1 MPESHPRVTLP
12 TEADPSGDD
21 TMPRV
26 STHTMPR
33 VSTHTMPR
41 VSSTSPNDK
50 RYQRDGATNNAL
62 PIALRPVDGAGSDEQ
77 IDVRTLLASQKAALQ
92 TMQKITEGQLYLLRT
107 HQSAQ
112 GRGTRTIARSD
123 EKLQSYLKQMDALCM
138 QQRMLCCQLHDSLQ
152 PLLEPMH
159 DGPS

>member
-1 MPESHPRVTLP
+1 
-12 TEADPSGDD
+12 
-21 TMPRV
+21 
-26 STHTMPR
+26 
-33 VSTHTMPR
+33 MPR
-41 VSSTSPNDK
+41 VSSTSPNDA
-50 RYQRDGATNNAL
+50 RDRRDGATTNAL

-107 HQSAQ
+107 HQNAQ
-112 GRGTRTIARSD
+112 GRGTRTRSD

-152 PLLEPMH
+152 PMLEN
-159 DGPS
+159 